1 MSNLNVKGNALGRLL
16 VRGLL
21 LCLVAVALPASA
33 QDGDNDHKKND
44 NSRYLAG
51 AVPEVDGKVVFSKE
65 YSIPGMPQEEIYKR
79 ALSWLETRLA
89 GVKFAEG
96 HVVYQDAEKGDL
108 VSTSRERL
116 IFSQSALAL
125 DYAVMSYQLTL
136 ECRPERC
143 SLAVEKVR
151 YVYREGQQNQ
161 EKYTAEGWIT
171 DKYALNKSKTKL
183 VLGLAKWRKKTVDRM
198 DDLCEELAVA
208 LSTSAADKER
218 ALAAQAQEEEE
229 RARRRTGPIVVQ
241 QRAQVNMSDG
251 APAMAPTATE
261 TTTIA
266 ETTPATPATPP
277 AVPADHPSAIPAE
290 GNPVADNAPQ
300 GEEQAPQAPAEA
312 LPALVDGYE
321 TVSPDALSSDLIQMG
336 AGRLVIAAGGQ
347 EITANAGGSLGRM
360 SGQAVVFSFLSPD
373 QAYEAV
379 EAAQTYTVS
388 FYPAGQERASVIL
401 ECEKQP
407 SQAPLEGQPRMYIGQ
422 ITQAKVY
429 RGE

>member
-65 YSIPGMPQEEIYKR
+65 YSIPGMPQEEIFKR
-79 ALSWLETRLA
+79 AKSWLETHLDD
-89 GVKFAEG
+89 VKYAEG
-96 HVVYQDAEKGDL
+96 RVVYQDASSGNL
-108 VSTSRERL
+108 VGMARQRL

-171 DKYALNKSKTKL
+171 DKYALNKAKTKL
-183 VLGLAKWRKKTVDRM
+183 VLGLAKWRKKTVDHM
-198 DDLCEELAVA
+198 DDLCEDLAVA

-251 APAMAPTATE
+251 APA
-261 TTTIA
+261 
-266 ETTPATPATPP
+266 TPAE
-277 AVPADHPSAIPAE
+277 PSATPAE